1 MQNIVVHPR
10 NQEEFQL
17 VTQLMKRMKIKA
29 DVIEEPQKTPKASRK
44 QEILDS
50 IERGAREVSAAL
62 RGEIKL
68 KSARE
73 VLDEL

>member
-1 MQNIVVHPR
+1 MQQVIVKPR
-10 NQEEFQL
+10 NTEELQL

-29 DVIEEPQKTPKASRK
+29 DVIEPTLSRTERK
-44 QEILDS
+44 QQILDS

-62 RGEIKL
+62 RGEVKL

-73 VLDEL
+73 LLNEL

>member
-1 MQNIVVHPR
+1 MQQIIVRPR
-10 NQEEFQL
+10 NQEELQL

-29 DVIEEPQKTPKASRK
+29 DIAEETPKAKRK
-44 QEILDS
+44 REILES
-50 IERGAREVSAAL
+50 IERSAREVNAAL

-73 VLDEL
+73 LLDEL

>member
-1 MQNIVVHPR
+1 MQQIIIRPR
-10 NQEEFQL
+10 NQEELQL
-17 VTQLMKRMKIKA
+17 ISQLMKRMKIRA
-29 DVIEEPQKTPKASRK
+29 EIAEEVPKANRK

-50 IERGAREVSAAL
+50 IERSAREVNAAL

-73 VLDEL
+73 LLDEL